1 MYSACTVAICLNCL
15 VEQCKKIENMFLTN
29 THKQY
34 NFYFNSS
41 RNSRGV
47 GILIDNS
54 LGCTVQNIVKD
65 QDENFIAITV
75 SINELVLNLVS
86 VYGPNR
92 DDKSFYLHLSDFLT
106 ARSGS
111 PSIIG
116 GDWNT
121 TYSTESSKK
130 NIDIFNMSRPPSII
144 RSGWLADVCATHG
157 LIDPYRAFYPVTK
170 DYTYTPHGSKKKQV
184 SA

>member
-1 MYSACTVAICLNCL
+1 VYSVYGFPHITVAAQNCNSLNISTECDKQL
-15 VEQCKKIENMFLTN
+15 SKILAITSLCTSIIFLSDIRMGGTDEQCKKIENMFLTN

-47 GILIDNS
+47 GILIEHS
-54 LGCTVQNIVKD
+54 LGCTVQNIIKD
-65 QDENFIAITV
+65 QDENFIAVTV
-75 SINELVLNLVS
+75 SINGLVLNLVS

-92 DDKSFYLHLSDFLT
+92 DDRSFYLHLLDFLAT
-106 ARSGS
+106 RVGY

-121 TYSTESSKK
+121 TYST
-130 NIDIFNMSRPPSII
+130 
-144 RSGWLADVCATHG
+144 
-157 LIDPYRAFYPVTK
+157 
-170 DYTYTPHGSKKKQV
+170 
-184 SA
+184 